1 MLIRRSTPASRVAI
15 RRAKMQQ
22 NATECNGM
30 HHILGLHQPYYERS
44 APSLFEWLLDASAAL
59 RPPEAAR
66 LHSEDVRRAA
76 ITAMIRRRHVQSY
89 AVFAFQDSGALPK
102 HRVGLKNTDF
112 S

>member
-1 MLIRRSTPASRVAI
+1 
-15 RRAKMQQ
+15 MQ
-22 NATECNGM
+22 
-30 HHILGLHQPYYERS
+30 HILGLHQPYYERS
-44 APSLFEWLLDASAAL
+44 APSLVEWLLDASAAL
-59 RPPEAAR
+59 RPPEAAG

>member
-1 MLIRRSTPASRVAI
+1 MPASRVAI

-30 HHILGLHQPYYERS
+30 QHILGLHQPYYERS

-59 RPPEAAR
+59 RHLKPPGYIRKMSAVPR
-66 LHSEDVRRAA
+66 LR
-76 ITAMIRRRHVQSY
+76 AMIRRRHVQSY
-89 AVFAFQDSGALPK
+89 AVFALQDSGALPK

-112 S
+112 LKAIKS